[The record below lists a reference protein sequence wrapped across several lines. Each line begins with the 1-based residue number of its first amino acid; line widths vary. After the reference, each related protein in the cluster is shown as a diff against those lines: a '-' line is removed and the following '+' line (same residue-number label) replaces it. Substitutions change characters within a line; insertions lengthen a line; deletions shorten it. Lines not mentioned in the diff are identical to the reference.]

1 VFIKFEE
8 RHNLTRGA
16 RSIMS
21 GLPSFSFDGSTA
33 SSTEEAF
40 WSWRSITSPLFD
52 VALPDL
58 RALDT
63 FKVEVDSYHLGPLV
77 LGSVT
82 ANAQQF
88 RRSPLTIARS
98 GVDHYLVQLYSQG
111 GYAGEVEGRPIQ
123 VRPGDVSI
131 LDLSQTLQTQADNF
145 HNLNFIVPRA
155 VLEPLLKHPDGLHG
169 IVLSGRTGLGHVL
182 ATYMQTIHK
191 AAVSLSAEDG
201 AAISEATAS
210 LIAGCFGPSAD
221 TQETATAA
229 KRGALLLTIKRYIE
243 ANLADPSLTVDR
255 ITREFHVSRAT
266 LVRMFEPLGGLSGYI
281 RERRMFRC
289 FAEITS
295 PSHAH
300 RSISDIAYSW
310 GFGNEAAFSRAFRRI
325 FAMSP
330 REARS
335 EGTLAQIVVQRGRSG
350 SNGPAVAQ
358 WIRDLRV

>member
-1 VFIKFEE
+1 
-8 RHNLTRGA
+8 
-16 RSIMS
+16 M
-21 GLPSFSFDGSTA
+21 
-33 SSTEEAF
+33 
-40 WSWRSITSPLFD
+40 
-52 VALPDL
+52 
-58 RALDT
+58 
-63 FKVEVDSYHLGPLV
+63 
-77 LGSVT
+77 
-82 ANAQQF
+82 
-88 RRSPLTIARS
+88 
-98 GVDHYLVQLYSQG
+98 
-111 GYAGEVEGRPIQ
+111 
-123 VRPGDVSI
+123 
-131 LDLSQTLQTQADNF
+131 QTQADNF

-155 VLEPLLKHPDGLHG
+155 VLEPLLKHPNGLHG
-169 IVLSGRTGLGHVL
+169 IVLSGQTGLGHVL

-191 AAVSLSAEDG
+191 AAVSLSAGDG

-221 TQETATAA
+221 TLETATAA

-243 ANLADPSLTVDR
+243 ANLTDPDLTVDR

-295 PSHAH
+295 PTHAH
-300 RSISDIAYSW
+300 RAISDIAYSW

-325 FAMSP
+325 FDMSP

-335 EGTLAQIVVQRGRSG
+335 EGTLAQIAVQRGRTG
-350 SNGPAVAQ
+350 SDELIVTQ